1 MKLYLAGK
9 PARYSESLSFLG
21 HFLMR
26 GLLEKIIAFYII
38 VRMKLHDRYYMAKR
52 RAKSVG
58 IFLFLISLLG
68 GSEALAQQKSVTQ
81 EEVELEY
88 LNRYEEKTDPVRL
101 LPLVKNRK
109 DDFLYGARIQRFMTL
124 LTSAHKN
131 KRQPVSIL
139 IYGQSITGSKIFTD
153 LLKEYLE
160 EKYPDAIFSITNRSI
175 GGFGGEQLVRTAEH
189 DLYDT
194 CCDLIIFHVYGGEEH
209 GELETIFSNIRRRT
223 TADILLLNH
232 HISSDNT
239 IDYDKSSY
247 SYLNFIANKYN
258 CELVDVTKEW
268 AYYLI
273 ENNLKTK
280 DLLRDNIHPNRHGN
294 WLLVQLIGKHLR
306 LNTLF
311 PNTWYDQVQ
320 TYYVNTAVDSGYDNP
335 IRFKNGAWDKID
347 DVYCGKN
354 SNTSLIL
361 RFQGSRIDIVAGA
374 VQAYGKLGSA
384 EIRIDG
390 KPVSKCAS
398 LYAITR
404 PTAGPGTWWPLI
416 RRIEHSTSLI
426 PEAWTMRIDKVNA
439 DSTIWTFSVYGSET
453 GFDGSGSSDETFISK
468 SGRVIIHKDDFMFL
482 RIKDNF
488 QQVVNPGF
496 EAKWEVYP
504 LFKELYQAPRIN
516 DSSIVH
522 KTTIVQGLTN
532 DSHTL
537 EIIPAG
543 DGIVPIEA
551 IEIHRPP
558 LTN

>member
-1 MKLYLAGK
+1 M
-9 PARYSESLSFLG
+9 FLDE
-21 HFLMR
+21 R
-26 GLLEKIIAFYII
+26 STRKIVVFYKI
-38 VRMKLHDRYYMAKR
+38 VRMKLHDRYYMAKI

-58 IFLFLISLLG
+58 IFLFLISLLL
-68 GSEALAQQKSVTQ
+68 GSEAFAQQKSVVQ

-88 LNRYEEKTDPVRL
+88 LNRYEEKTASARIFP
-101 LPLVKNRK
+101 PINNEK
-109 DDFLYGARIQRFMTL
+109 DEFLYGSRIQRFMTL
-124 LTSAHKN
+124 LTSVHKN

-153 LLKEYLE
+153 LLKEHLE

-194 CCDLIIFHVYGGEEH
+194 CFDLIIFHVYGGEEH

-232 HISSDNT
+232 HISSDHT

-273 ENNLKTK
+273 DNNLKTK
-280 DLLRDNIHPNRHGN
+280 DLLRDIVHPNRHGN

-311 PNTWYDQVQ
+311 PNTWYGQVQ
-320 TYYVNTAVDSGYDNP
+320 TYYVNTALDTGYDNP
-335 IRFKNGAWDKID
+335 IRFKSGAWDKID

-354 SNTSLIL
+354 SNNSLIL
-361 RFQGSRIDIVAGA
+361 RFQGSRIDIVAG
-374 VQAYGKLGSA
+374 VVHTSGKLGSA

-390 KPVSKCAS
+390 KPISKFTS

-404 PTAGPGTWWPLI
+404 PSAGPGTWWPLI
-416 RRIEHSTSLI
+416 RRIDHSANLN
-426 PEAWTMRIDKVNA
+426 PETWTMRVDKVNA
-439 DSTIWTFSVYGSET
+439 DSTIWTFSVYGSVT
-453 GFDGSGSSDETFISK
+453 GFDGSGNSDETFISK
-468 SGRVIIHKDDFMFL
+468 SRRVIIHKEDFMFQ

-496 EAKWEVYP
+496 ESKWEVYP
-504 LFKELYQAPRIN
+504 LFKELYQAPQIN
-516 DSSIVH
+516 DSPIVH

-532 DSHTL
+532 ESHTL
-537 EIIPAG
+537 EIIPVG